1 MNKIVIQFLA
11 GALLAGGLRAQTKS
25 PVSWSDED
33 LWQDFAAWARAV
45 EPLPPGETKI
55 STELYE
61 RRLLD
66 MDVSKNEADE
76 LMTRLQRYRRGSPE
90 RERIYWNVR
99 FKLGGGPDQPLRLLA
114 ETVRHLQP
122 GKALD
127 VASGRGRNAIYLA
140 SIGWDVTA
148 YDLSP
153 EALKAAQR
161 AAAEAGVKLHTVE
174 ATHETFDFGEKRW
187 DLIVCSYAYM
197 SPDQPEWPERL
208 WAATA
213 PGGTV
218 VIQTSW
224 NRQASLREL
233 IDHWGRFRVLRYE
246 DVDAG
251 KIDGEWPPS
260 KTNPTVKLVLRK
272 DAN

>member
-1 MNKIVIQFLA
+1 
-11 GALLAGGLRAQTKS
+11 
-25 PVSWSDED
+25 
-33 LWQDFAAWARAV
+33 
-45 EPLPPGETKI
+45 
-55 STELYE
+55 
-61 RRLLD
+61 
-66 MDVSKNEADE
+66 MDVSEAE
-76 LMTRLQRYRRGSPE
+76 AGALMTRLDRYRRSSPE

-114 ETVRHLQP
+114 ETVHHLEP

-127 VASGRGRNAIYLA
+127 VATGRGRNAIYLA

-153 EALKAAQR
+153 EALAAAQR
-161 AAAEAGVKLHTVE
+161 AAAESGVKLRTFE
-174 ATHETFDFGEKRW
+174 ATHETFDFGENRW

-197 SPDQPEWPERL
+197 SPDQPEWPKRL
-208 WAATA
+208 WAATV

-224 NRQASLREL
+224 NRQASLPEL
-233 IDHWGRFRVLRYE
+233 IDRWGRFRVLRYE

-251 KIDGEWPPS
+251 KIDGEWRPS

-272 DAN
+272 DPN